1 MFDMVQLD
9 LVICDEAKKDFGT
22 YALQYLKFNVNSI
35 FFHCVTDMK
44 IIKDVSYR
52 DTFNINLI
60 LWYYGNDVSLV

>member
-1 MFDMVQLD
+1 MESVSS
-9 LVICDEAKKDFGT
+9 KDTFSINSILWN
-22 YALQYLKFNVNSI
+22 YINSFNVNSI
-35 FFHCVTDMK
+35 FFSVTDMK